1 MTQASGDDPTPNDEL
16 DPGQF
21 VGRPPTGDARQ
32 GEFMSEDQSPPQS
45 DRAEKTDQP
54 DEPDEPDE
62 HSEDEQ

>member
-32 GEFMSEDQSPPQS
+32 GEFMSEDQSAPQS
-45 DRAEKTDQP
+45 DGAEKP
-54 DEPDEPDE
+54 DEPDQ